1 MRSSGLE
8 SHRVDSGEVPA
19 VCLVKWNAPW
29 RFGGPV
35 NGGMVKLGSF
45 ASKRAVNSS
54 ESKYD
59 ATATSQVPT
68 GTAVLLSGMVLTLGA
83 AALLCAIALTVRTY
97 MPCPFW
103 DEWAFVNAIASGRG
117 LLSGNWLW
125 SEHNEHRLLVTRL
138 LILADLRLFGGKNVS
153 LFVEM
158 CVIQALHL
166 AAIWYALERFT
177 TFPRYLRRT
186 LQGVFAFCLFHLN
199 QAENLTWAFQVSF
212 VLAFAVATFA
222 FLAIAFFERM
232 QRPLAA
238 VIAVGLAPLMAG
250 LNVAGGLL
258 IGPLAIC
265 FALFRRLPARY
276 IVLIGVLFL
285 AGAIGYTTGY
295 KPPDP
300 SHTPLEAI
308 SHPKDLFV
316 YVLTYFGASWTRL
329 LPHKERITC
338 FLSLLSFALLSTV
351 AVRRRDQTSAFEWF
365 CLAECAFT
373 VAVAVLT
380 GLGRLKYGVGQAYA
394 GRYQTPA
401 MLYWASLCAL
411 FLIAVWRYR
420 PAKFL
425 AAQASVLLI
434 LIASAAT
441 FLPIWHGS
449 VAHGDLLAGACDAV
463 MNGNRD
469 ERAAKLLYGSRQDVA
484 PGADYLRQLWGK

>member
-1 MRSSGLE
+1 M
-8 SHRVDSGEVPA
+8 
-19 VCLVKWNAPW
+19 
-29 RFGGPV
+29 
-35 NGGMVKLGSF
+35 
-45 ASKRAVNSS
+45 RAVNPS
-54 ESKYD
+54 ESTY
-59 ATATSQVPT
+59 AALSASQVPS
-68 GTAVLLSGMVLTLGA
+68 GTAVLLSGMVLALGA
-83 AALLCAIALTVRTY
+83 AALLCAITLTVRTY

-103 DEWAFVNAIASGRG
+103 DEWKFVNAIAEARG
-117 LLSGNWLW
+117 LLSWNWLW
-125 SEHNEHRLLVTRL
+125 SQHNEHRLLITRL
-138 LILADLRLFGGKNVS
+138 LILADLRLFGGKNIS

-158 CVIQALHL
+158 YFIQTLQL
-166 AAIWYALERFT
+166 AAICYALERFT
-177 TFPRYLRRT
+177 TFPPYLKRT

-212 VLAFAVATFA
+212 VLAFAVGTFA

-232 QRPLAA
+232 RRPLAA
-238 VIAVGLAPLMAG
+238 VVAVGLAPLLAG

-258 IGPLAIC
+258 IGPVAIC
-265 FALFRRLPARY
+265 FALFRRLPIRY

-285 AGAIGYTTGY
+285 AGATAYITGY
-295 KPPDP
+295 KWPDP
-300 SHTPLEAI
+300 NHRPVEAL

-316 YVLTYFGASWTRL
+316 YLLTYFGASWTRL

-338 FLSLLSFALLSTV
+338 FLSLLSFAVLSMI
-351 AVRRRDQTSAFEWF
+351 AVRRRAQTSAFEWF

-373 VAVAVLT
+373 IAVAVLT
-380 GLGRLKYGVGQAYA
+380 GFGRLKYGVGQAYA

-441 FLPIWHGS
+441 FLPMWRAS
-449 VAHGDLLAGACDAV
+449 VAHADLLANACHAV

-469 ERAAKLLYGSRQDVA
+469 ERAARLLYGSRQDVA
-484 PGADYLRQLWGK
+484 PGADYLRRLWGK

>member
-1 MRSSGLE
+1 ML
-8 SHRVDSGEVPA
+8 A
-19 VCLVKWNAPW
+19 
-29 RFGGPV
+29 
-35 NGGMVKLGSF
+35 LGF
-45 ASKRAVNSS
+45 
-54 ESKYD
+54 
-59 ATATSQVPT
+59 
-68 GTAVLLSGMVLTLGA
+68 

-103 DEWAFVNAIASGRG
+103 DEWAFVNAIAGGRG
-117 LLSGNWLW
+117 LLSWNWLW
-125 SEHNEHRLLVTRL
+125 SQHNEHRLLFTRL

-158 CVIQALHL
+158 YFIQTVHL
-166 AAIWYALERFT
+166 AAICYAIERCT
-177 TFPRYLRRT
+177 TFPRYLKTT

-212 VLAFAVATFA
+212 VLAFALATFA

-232 QRPLAA
+232 RCPVAA
-238 VIAVGLAPLMAG
+238 AIAVGTAPLLAG

-258 IGPLAIC
+258 IGPVATC
-265 FALFRRLPARY
+265 FALFRRLPGRY
-276 IVLIGVLFL
+276 VVLIGLLFL
-285 AGAIGYTTGY
+285 AGAAAYVTGY
-295 KPPDP
+295 KSPDP
-300 SHTPLEAI
+300 NHTPVGAI

-338 FLSLLSFALLSTV
+338 ALSLLSLAVLITL
-351 AVRRRDQTSAFEWF
+351 AVRRRAQTSAFEWF
-365 CLAECAFT
+365 CVAECAFMM
-373 VAVAVLT
+373 AVAALT

-420 PAKFL
+420 RARFI
-425 AAQASVLLI
+425 AAQGFVLLI

-441 FLPIWHGS
+441 FAPMWRATA
-449 VAHGDLLAGACDAV
+449 AHTDMLSRACNSV

-484 PGADYLRQLWGK
+484 PGVGYLHRLWGR